1 MYKIFKENIKA
12 IKELKKHENID
23 AASLSLFR
31 MLIQYICISNA
42 EYISHLSKQS
52 SDNAKSVLDIDL
64 NILLK
69 PADGS
74 LVTFMGDSLTLI
86 GKIKNSNIARKYF
99 NEENI
104 QHESLQKWLGTDKSS
119 VKKILEAYVRDR
131 NDSVYGHG
139 ISSTNHFL
147 DIEIVEYLIER
158 LKHFLPEYKEN
169 KLFFPIIFK
178 LDFIIKTLKL
188 IDGKP
193 VCYREIKKLSNGKLA
208 VKVQIQKT
216 ATHKEDF
223 KYECENS
230 LLVIEKQK
238 IYDIYEATD
247 TWSPLIY
254 LPARSTSAEEFTG
267 RKEEI
272 TNLLEWFNDID
283 DSTKC
288 LIYGDG
294 GIGKT
299 TLIVEF
305 IHRILEG
312 NIESEWKPEIITFY
326 TAKRTRWTINGLEI
340 LSNNNIGITDVVIHI
355 ASLLDVPID
364 NSWYQL
370 DAEKLINKLKG
381 RFDEQKIKRKN
392 HLLILDNTETM
403 ANDDAEIMILAKYV
417 KMLAKNIGRVVLTS
431 RRSEKIE
438 ANPIE
443 MTNWSEDE
451 GASYIQKRS
460 KSLNIEQLNKAG
472 LSRIKSVSK
481 QFSNKPLILE
491 VFIQASTE
499 EKSIDEAIAKVK
511 RLQQSDLGKFLF
523 ADVWERFTEK
533 EKYFLLLLTRLGVE
547 HDQYLMQ
554 LCSEKADLAFS
565 LAEQTLEGSKG
576 ICSLNKIDGQLHI
589 VIHSE
594 FMKFCENRKISID
607 GNELPFENDIK
618 QIERKYID
626 FLKHIN
632 SEVTGIES
640 KAYLSRYA
648 KVARR
653 YFKENNIERAIEYY
667 DLAIEEQPDNVDLIQ
682 VYANTL
688 FKLQRYDIALKKIT
702 KADNLEPNNS
712 DIIFTKGKIEA
723 RLKMTDLAISS
734 LEKASQ
740 LGKPLHLCELQK
752 AHAYLLKEI
761 PDLKNAKS
769 SYHEA
774 GKDIPKDTY
783 YAKFNSELEH
793 VNRKIRKME
802 MQF

>member
-23 AASLSLFR
+23 AASLSVFR

-139 ISSTNHFL
+139 ISSTNYFL

-178 LDFIIKTLKL
+178 LDFTIKTLKL

-193 VCYREIKKLSNGKLA
+193 ICYREIKKLSNGKLA

-247 TWSPLIY
+247 IWSPLIY

-272 TNLLEWFNDID
+272 KNLLEWFNDID

-340 LSNNNIGITDVVIHI
+340 LSNNNIGITDVVI
-355 ASLLDVPID
+355 
-364 NSWYQL
+364 
-370 DAEKLINKLKG
+370 
-381 RFDEQKIKRKN
+381 
-392 HLLILDNTETM
+392 
-403 ANDDAEIMILAKYV
+403 
-417 KMLAKNIGRVVLTS
+417 
-431 RRSEKIE
+431 
-438 ANPIE
+438 
-443 MTNWSEDE
+443 
-451 GASYIQKRS
+451 
-460 KSLNIEQLNKAG
+460 
-472 LSRIKSVSK
+472 
-481 QFSNKPLILE
+481 
-491 VFIQASTE
+491 
-499 EKSIDEAIAKVK
+499 
-511 RLQQSDLGKFLF
+511 
-523 ADVWERFTEK
+523 
-533 EKYFLLLLTRLGVE
+533 
-547 HDQYLMQ
+547 
-554 LCSEKADLAFS
+554 
-565 LAEQTLEGSKG
+565 
-576 ICSLNKIDGQLHI
+576 
-589 VIHSE
+589 
-594 FMKFCENRKISID
+594 
-607 GNELPFENDIK
+607 
-618 QIERKYID
+618 
-626 FLKHIN
+626 
-632 SEVTGIES
+632 
-640 KAYLSRYA
+640 
-648 KVARR
+648 
-653 YFKENNIERAIEYY
+653 
-667 DLAIEEQPDNVDLIQ
+667 
-682 VYANTL
+682 
-688 FKLQRYDIALKKIT
+688 
-702 KADNLEPNNS
+702 
-712 DIIFTKGKIEA
+712 
-723 RLKMTDLAISS
+723 
-734 LEKASQ
+734 
-740 LGKPLHLCELQK
+740 
-752 AHAYLLKEI
+752 
-761 PDLKNAKS
+761 
-769 SYHEA
+769 
-774 GKDIPKDTY
+774 
-783 YAKFNSELEH
+783 
-793 VNRKIRKME
+793 
-802 MQF
+802 